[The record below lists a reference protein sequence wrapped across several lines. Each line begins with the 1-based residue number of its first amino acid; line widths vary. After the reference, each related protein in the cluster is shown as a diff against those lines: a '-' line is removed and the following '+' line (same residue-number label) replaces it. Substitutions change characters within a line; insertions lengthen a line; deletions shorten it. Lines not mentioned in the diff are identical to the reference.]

1 MSMRLLGVFLSPFML
16 IVALAFTLSTE
27 HVHTPW
33 CGHHDF
39 EYYE

>member
-1 MSMRLLGVFLSPFML
+1 MSMRLLGVFLSPLML
-16 IVALAFTLSTE
+16 IVALAFTLSAE

>member
-1 MSMRLLGVFLSPFML
+1 MAKTIAIMFSPFML

-33 CGHHDF
+33 CEHHNF

>member
-1 MSMRLLGVFLSPFML
+1 MYKTIAIMFSPFML
-16 IVALAFTLSTE
+16 IVVLAFTLSAE

-33 CGHHDF
+33 CEHHDF

>member
-1 MSMRLLGVFLSPFML
+1 MYKTIAIMFSPFML
-16 IVALAFTLSTE
+16 IVALAFTLSAE

>member
-1 MSMRLLGVFLSPFML
+1 MAKTIGMLISPFML
-16 IVALAFTLSTE
+16 IVALAYALSTE

>member
-1 MSMRLLGVFLSPFML
+1 MFSPFML

-33 CGHHDF
+33 CEHHNF